1 MSMASFI
8 LEQTVKTP
16 MVNFNPVSG
25 DFQVKGKSIPE
36 NTVQF
41 YQPIYAWLDT
51 YVQNPAAKTILTI
64 QLDYFNTSSSK
75 CIADLFKKFELI
87 TKNGKGEVSVN
98 WLHDENDEDMQEAGE
113 DYKTIIKAVT
123 FNITSFIKP

>member
-1 MSMASFI
+1 MSSAPFI
-8 LEQTVKTP
+8 IEQTVKTP
-16 MVNFNPVSG
+16 LVNFNPVSG

-51 YVQNPAAKTILTI
+51 YVQNPAPKTILTI

-75 CIADLFKKFELI
+75 CIVDLFKRLELI
-87 TKNGKGEVSVN
+87 SKNSKGEVSIN

-113 DYKTIIKAVT
+113 DYKTIIKIPFT
-123 FNITSFIKP
+123 ITSFIKP